1 MREAASF
8 SPVYRRE
15 RDPERRDL
23 AKISV
28 HGGDFSQRGWRGLIS
43 ILQVPHQ
50 PQNPHQPQDSVS
62 SSTWHLRP
70 ILPQFWKPLWPN
82 LPSKIVYC
90 PLPRSLPPGTTSLVS
105 PIRTSGLLEVG
116 PVLHPQPDRPGAGR
130 GRIPRRTGS
139 SLPAPSSLGSPSH
152 CLASVSLDIPTMPH
166 CQPVPP
172 SPRP

>member
-1 MREAASF
+1 MGGGKLLSSLQEGKRPRKKGS
-8 SPVYRRE
+8 RQ
-15 RDPERRDL
+15 DL
-23 AKISV
+23 SAW
-28 HGGDFSQRGWRGLIS
+28 RGLLSARLEGLIS

-50 PQNPHQPQDSVS
+50 PQNPHRPQDSVS

-82 LPSKIVYC
+82 VPSKIVYC
-90 PLPRSLPPGTTSLVS
+90 PLPRSLPPGTTSLAS

-116 PVLHPQPDRPGAGR
+116 PILRPQPDRPGAGR

-152 CLASVSLDIPTMPH
+152 CLASVSPDIPTMPH